1 MYGIENVSVA
11 NTNYRSTR
19 RIQLSIIFYRRSNR
33 RRRMCSNSHSGMCSN
48 RRSGMCSNSR
58 MCSVVF
64 FITQVCV
71 GNNCIVIYVE

>member
-19 RIQLSIIFYRRSNR
+19 RIQLSIIFYRRSNSHSG
-33 RRRMCSNSHSGMCSN
+33 MCSNSHSGMCSN
-48 RRSGMCSNSR
+48 SHSG